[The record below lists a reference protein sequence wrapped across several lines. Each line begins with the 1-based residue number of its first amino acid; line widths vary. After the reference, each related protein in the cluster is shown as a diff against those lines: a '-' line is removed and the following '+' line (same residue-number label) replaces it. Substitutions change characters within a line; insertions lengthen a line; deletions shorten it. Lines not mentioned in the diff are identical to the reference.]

1 MKKEKW
7 KQISSTNRSAAREEH
22 IADYY
27 VTPVDKIIEFLKEF
41 EKVEPIFKSQPFIL
55 DPCAGGDETHAMS
68 YPKAIE
74 TLYGEYPIKTIDI
87 RDTSLATIKA
97 DYLTYELPVKPKVV
111 ITNPPFNIAMDIINK
126 ALEDVADGG
135 FVVMLLRL
143 NFLETKTRKEFFDN
157 HMPKYIFVHHKR
169 MSFTDKGG
177 TDSVAYCHMVWQ
189 KGYKPEFSE
198 LKVI

>member
-1 MKKEKW
+1 MII
-7 KQISSTNRSAAREEH
+7 ISSTNRSNARAEH

-27 VTPVDKIIEFLKEF
+27 ITPVDKIIEFLKEF
-41 EKVEPIFKSQPFIL
+41 EKVEPIFKSNPYIL
-55 DPCAGGDETHAMS
+55 DPCAGGDSNHLMS

-74 TLYGEYPIKTIDI
+74 DLYGDTNYSIFTIDI
-87 RDTSLATIKA
+87 RDNSLASFKS
-97 DYLTYELPVKPKVV
+97 DYLKTDIPTKPKVI

-126 ALEDVADGG
+126 ALDDVADGG
-135 FVVMLLRL
+135 FVIMLLRL
-143 NFLETKTRKEFFDN
+143 NFLETKARKEFFNN

-177 TDSVAYCHMVWQ
+177 TDSIAYCHMVWQ
-189 KGYKPEFSE
+189 KGCNPEFSK

>member
-1 MKKEKW
+1 
-7 KQISSTNRSAAREEH
+7 
-22 IADYY
+22 
-27 VTPVDKIIEFLKEF
+27 
-41 EKVEPIFKSQPFIL
+41 
-55 DPCAGGDETHAMS
+55 MS